1 MVRRMEKSGI
11 MERIFD
17 LALEIICLL
26 TGESFPAVKKS
37 GDRMTITVPP
47 LHSLTPEKH
56 KKRKI
61 LEVTKKMM
69 ELLTGEVPIR
79 CQDVTVYFSME
90 EWEYLEGHKD
100 LYKDVMMENQEIQRH
115 QQSGSLTDFN
125 VIVKEEVDD
134 EVDEND
140 VTGESEFSEGCKDLD
155 KDVMMENQPP
165 LTSPDG
171 SSNGNPPQRCS
182 RPLDSTRE
190 DHTIPQSELLVDIK
204 VEDMEEEE
212 KGAIPVVYQ
221 PCKAE
226 DIPLKIGTADGVNT
240 ENRSDER
247 SLSLECKKEEEEDD
261 DVTQESSEENH
272 VTTNLHQ
279 GLDSMN
285 RLSDSSKPED
295 KPSPDI
301 SNTITSA
308 VHPKEEESQDP
319 SHPKESSLS
328 SSLGL
333 NKGLQHCD
341 SDKSVKPTQQIT
353 LTERPFACPE
363 CGKRFAQKPDLEEHQ
378 KIHTIERPFPCSECW
393 RSFSH
398 KSDLVRHRRTHTG
411 ERPFI
416 CSECGKCFAQKS
428 VLNQHHRVHNG
439 ERPFPCD
446 YCGKCFSQKSILT
459 KHLRTHTGE
468 RPFPCTEC
476 GKSFSRKSILVAHQR
491 FHSQEKPFPCPECG
505 KYFRHKSHLAEHR
518 KIHTGEKPFPCSE
531 CGKCFRFK
539 SDLVRH
545 LRIHSG
551 LRPYPCPE
559 CGKCFKHRSD
569 LTIHQRIHRDVKPF
583 ACSTCGKTFAQ
594 KANLLNHQKTHT
606 H

>member
-1 MVRRMEKSGI
+1 MQKH
-11 MERIFD
+11 F
-17 LALEIICLL
+17 LICNIYCICTQEAAGHKTPTLTGHHTPSPRDGQQPELCDRKDIKPHTGDHLPAVWRVL
-26 TGESFPAVKKS
+26 TGEDYMIMKKS
-37 GDRMTITVPP
+37 GECVTRVKYLSGGQNSTMDHTA
-47 LHSLTPEKH
+47 EKN
-56 KKRKI
+56 KELKI
-61 LEVTKKMM
+61 LELTNRII
-69 ELLTGEVPIR
+69 ELLKRERWG
-79 CQDVTVYFSME
+79 
-90 EWEYLEGHKD
+90 YLEDGKD
-100 LYKDVMMENQEIQRH
+100 LHKAVKTENCQ
-115 QQSGSLTDFN
+115 TF
-125 VIVKEEVDD
+125 
-134 EVDEND
+134 
-140 VTGESEFSEGCKDLD
+140 
-155 KDVMMENQPP
+155 P
-165 LTSPDG
+165 SPDG
-171 SSNGNPPQRCS
+171 SSTVNPPERCPRS
-182 RPLDSTRE
+182 LYSQDSTRE
-190 DHTIPQSELLVDIK
+190 DHTIPQSELLLDIK
-204 VEDMEEEE
+204 VEDIEEEE
-212 KGAIPVVYQ
+212 KEAHSVVYK

-226 DIPLKIGTADGVNT
+226 DIPLEIGTADGVNM
-240 ENRSDER
+240 ENRSEAR
-247 SLSLECKKEEEEDD
+247 PFLSSECKTEDE
-261 DVTQESSEENH
+261 VTQESSEENH
-272 VTTNLHQ
+272 FTTNLHQ
-279 GLDSMN
+279 GLHSMN
-285 RLSDSSKPED
+285 RLSDSSKPEEE
-295 KPSPDI
+295 PSPVI
-301 SNTITSA
+301 SNTITSD
-308 VHPKEEESQDP
+308 VHHKEEISQDP
-319 SHPKESSLS
+319 SHPRESSLS
-328 SSLGL
+328 RSLGW
-333 NKGLQHCD
+333 NKGLQLCD

-353 LTERPFACPE
+353 LIERPFACPE

-411 ERPFI
+411 ERPFT

-583 ACSTCGKTFAQ
+583 PCTTCGKTFAQ
-594 KANLLNHQKTHT
+594 KANLLNHQRTHT